1 MRHRPRTDSAS
12 LNSGYTLIELL
23 LAMAVLVVMAGI
35 AWPVMQGQFQRYLL
49 KNEVEKVRAK
59 LAGTRIRAIDSGLI
73 YQFLYEPGGRNFI
86 VVPFEGVETEAEQVD
101 AGEGGLYRIAG
112 SLSENV
118 TFETPED
125 ASTTSED
132 LSDLGVIS
140 DDFLMGLPGSLE
152 LSSVSWSQPI
162 LFYPDGTAVSAAF
175 NVVDTKKQFVRIS
188 VRELTG
194 AVSVNAIRQETR

>member
-1 MRHRPRTDSAS
+1 M
-12 LNSGYTLIELL
+12 
-23 LAMAVLVVMAGI
+23 
-35 AWPVMQGQFQRYLL
+35 
-49 KNEVEKVRAK
+49 
-59 LAGTRIRAIDSGLI
+59 
-73 YQFLYEPGGRNFI
+73 
-86 VVPFEGVETEAEQVD
+86 
-101 AGEGGLYRIAG
+101 
-112 SLSENV
+112 
-118 TFETPED
+118 TFETPGD

-194 AVSVNAIRQETR
+194 AVSVDQIRQETR